1 MNSSNKWKTNGSAD
15 WAPSME
21 PLVLMKGTKL
31 EEGPGAVTKGILMRA
46 GVDTVPRVWE
56 GALECRL
63 RLQLLPLWQS
73 E

>member
-1 MNSSNKWKTNGSAD
+1 
-15 WAPSME
+15 ME

-31 EEGPGAVTKGILMRA
+31 EEGPGAVTEGILMRA